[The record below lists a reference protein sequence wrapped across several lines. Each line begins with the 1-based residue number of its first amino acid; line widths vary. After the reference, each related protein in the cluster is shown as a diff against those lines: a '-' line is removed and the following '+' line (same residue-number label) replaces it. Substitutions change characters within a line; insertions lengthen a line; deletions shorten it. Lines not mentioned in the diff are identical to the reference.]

1 MKKKKKKRSSK
12 YELLKVVPYYKKYK
26 SLLFL
31 TVLFCTLYAVLSF
44 FGTMLKG
51 KLLDS
56 FTNFTWQNSLLIAG
70 IFTAVMV
77 ELQVVIHFWSNVVLK
92 MNSSVDFDLKHK
104 MLESLMSLKI
114 KNFDQLNSGVFVA
127 RINKDSYVLSEYFDT
142 ITDDLSVVVLNV
154 TFLIYSFFLNI
165 WLALFMLGNVVFFY
179 FYEKEKSK
187 HYEIKRSK
195 YKKLDETVVGSYGEI
210 IRGIRDIKNLDAK
223 KITIK
228 RIDKEQKNAIN
239 AHKDEIYT
247 RRTWNKVREAI
258 KHLLNFAFIGLSCF
272 LIVKNNLTIGNFL
285 ILYIYKENIMR
296 FVGAFA
302 DIREKTSDAEVSA
315 KRVFEI
321 IDHTEFEK
329 ESYGTK
335 HIENSQG
342 KIEFKNVCFKYKED
356 AELFRNLNFEIE
368 PNKVVAFVGK
378 SGEGKS
384 TIIDLINKNYTV
396 NSGKIL
402 IDGVDLNELAEESIR
417 KNISIVPQNP
427 YIFNMSIENN
437 LKLVNPHATMKEIK
451 EACDKAGIHNYIK
464 NLPQKYSTII
474 GENGI
479 LFSGGQRQRL
489 AIARALLKKSKIIL
503 FDEATSALDNETQ
516 DKIKAVIRAISVDH
530 TVIVVAHRLSTIISS
545 DEIFVLNNHTI
556 ESHGTHKEL
565 LEISPTYK
573 MLYQDFS
580 E

>member
-1 MKKKKKKRSSK
+1 MKKKKKKKSSK
-12 YELLKVVPYYKKYK
+12 CELLKVVPYYKKYK
-26 SLLFL
+26 LLLFL

-77 ELQVVIHFWSNVVLK
+77 VLQVVTHFWSNVVLK

-247 RRTWNKVREAI
+247 RRTWNKVREVI

-321 IDHTEFEK
+321 VDHTEFEK
-329 ESYGTK
+329 ESYGIK
-335 HIENSQG
+335 HIENPQG

-356 AELFRNLNFEIE
+356 SELFRNLNFEIE
-368 PNKVVAFVGK
+368 SNKVVAFVGK

-384 TIIDLINKNYTV
+384 TIIDLINKNYRV

-417 KNISIVPQNP
+417 KNISVVPQSP

-474 GENGI
+474 GENGV